1 MDGQAICDL
10 WLFVTVCLVEDSIA
24 GLRSLGRRWRVS
36 LWYCTRWR
44 YINIYNGIRKH
55 RARGSPRVRERS
67 EAGTHI
73 SSSLLRPW
81 LTQAVWSKTLTVT
94 HTHPQREACTQG
106 KIRQGETEK
115 SRGKDAQVAG
125 LHWHYSV
132 QRSSEEVVA
141 CQGNHSQWEARVG
154 LAWMSNRCVLKV
166 GAEVGEQG
174 PALPGGRGEGT
185 KTHPEIH
192 DTFLWMDDQWAG
204 HFQVH
209 GPCWVLLYCWL
220 LFFCEMDLP
229 HHTHKWMY
237 SFTAGVY
244 LITTVISDTNNYSL
258 F

>member
-1 MDGQAICDL
+1 MTFCHRLFGRGLNRRTQKL
-10 WLFVTVCLVEDSIA
+10 REKMKGLFVILHQVKIYKYIQWDKKTQGSRESKGEG
-24 GLRSLGRRWRVS
+24 GLRQAPTLVLLYSVRDSLKQSDPKRSPS
-36 LWYCTRWR
+36 L
-44 YINIYNGIRKH
+44 
-55 RARGSPRVRERS
+55 
-67 EAGTHI
+67 THI
-73 SSSLLRPW
+73 HR
-81 LTQAVWSKTLTVT
+81 
-94 HTHPQREACTQG
+94 G
-106 KIRQGETEK
+106 KPVHSENTSGRTSEK

-174 PALPGGRGEGT
+174 PALPWWERRRHKNT
-185 KTHPEIH
+185 SWDSWH
-192 DTFLWMDDQWAG
+192 FFMNDQWAG